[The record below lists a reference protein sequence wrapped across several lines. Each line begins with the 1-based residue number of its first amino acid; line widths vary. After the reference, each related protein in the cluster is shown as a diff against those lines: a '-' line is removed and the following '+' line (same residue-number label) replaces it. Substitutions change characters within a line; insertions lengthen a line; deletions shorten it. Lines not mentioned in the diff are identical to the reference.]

1 MPFLFKTI
9 NQSNFAKLTILLIV
23 TKLVLSPF
31 TFYYSFYLNNDTLN
45 IIKSF
50 LDNFLMSMMLASL
63 ASIFFIRLKNLKLIK

>member
-1 MPFLFKTI
+1 MPYLLKTI
-9 NQSNFAKLTILLIV
+9 NQSHFAKITILLIV

-31 TFYYSFYLNNDTLN
+31 TFYYSFYLNNDTFN